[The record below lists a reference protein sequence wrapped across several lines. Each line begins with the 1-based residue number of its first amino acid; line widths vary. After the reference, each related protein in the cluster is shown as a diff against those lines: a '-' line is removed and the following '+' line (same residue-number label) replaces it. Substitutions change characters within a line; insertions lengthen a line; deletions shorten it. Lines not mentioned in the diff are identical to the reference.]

1 MEMDLNGII
10 TKIKQEGVDE
20 AQKQAE
26 TLIQN
31 AKQKAEDIIKEGT
44 LQKETILKNA
54 ETEAEKMKKNAEESI
69 RQASRD
75 VLLGLRQSIISLF
88 DKVMKKEVASSM
100 TTDVLKKMMLKLAE
114 NFNKTEE
121 GNQIEVL
128 LSEEEKKELEN
139 VLLEALKDE
148 MKKGVT
154 LKAASNIEK
163 GFRIGEKGGTSYYDF
178 TDEAIVEAMK
188 SYLNQK
194 VADLL
199 SIGAK

>member
-20 AQKQAE
+20 GQKQME
-26 TLIQN
+26 ELIQN
-31 AKQKAEDIIKEGT
+31 AKQKAEDLIKEGAK
-44 LQKETILKNA
+44 QKETILKNA
-54 ETEAEKMKKNAEESI
+54 EMEAEKMRKNAEESI

-88 DKVMKKEVASSM
+88 DKVMKKEVAASL
-100 TTDVLKKMMLKLAE
+100 TKDVLQNMMLKLAE
-114 NFNKTEE
+114 NFNKTEK

-128 LSEEEKKELEN
+128 LNEEEKKELDN
-139 VLLEALKDE
+139 VLMDALKNE
-148 MKKGVT
+148 MKKGIT

-188 SYLNQK
+188 AYLNQK
-194 VADLL
+194 VANML
-199 SIGAK
+199 SIGVK